1 MNSTYKKKIKL
12 ANNPTKEDKIVKN
25 NILIYCQ
32 THCEIVKQKNRH
44 LVEEKEKDNNNNN
57 NT

>member
-1 MNSTYKKKIKL
+1 MYKKKIKL

-32 THCEIVKQKNRH
+32 NHCEIVKQKTRH
-44 LVEEKEKDNNNNN
+44 LVEENQKEEEKKNN